1 MCFVVFVT
9 FKDAQGK
16 VCTSIECCEKVF
28 AMILIVLFYLIFFAH
43 ISDHQILLQLDQDNQ
58 IKSKMQFINDHFIFQ
73 GSKLSKPTWPRV
85 RK

>member
-28 AMILIVLFYLIFFAH
+28 AMILIVLFYLIFLP
-43 ISDHQILLQLDQDNQ
+43 IYQIIRYFYD
-58 IKSKMQFINDHFIFQ
+58 
-73 GSKLSKPTWPRV
+73 
-85 RK
+85 